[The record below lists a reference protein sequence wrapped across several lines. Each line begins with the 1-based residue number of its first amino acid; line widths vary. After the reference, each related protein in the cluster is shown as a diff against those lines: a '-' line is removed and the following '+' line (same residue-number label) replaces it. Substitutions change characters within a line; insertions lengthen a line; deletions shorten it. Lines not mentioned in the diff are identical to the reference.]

1 MNKLNSHQRKYLKS
15 RAHHLDPVLIIGRSG
30 ISDGTIE
37 SLSKALKAKELIKVK
52 FSDFKSEKKQLSNN
66 IEKLT
71 KSHLVSIIGNIAIFF
86 RQNQDPSKQ
95 IYKISNTK

>member
-1 MNKLNSHQRKYLKS
+1 MNKLNTRQRKYLKS
-15 RAHHLDPVLIIGRSG
+15 RAHHLDPVLIIGKNG

-37 SLSKALKAKELIKVK
+37 SLNKALNAKELIKVK

-95 IYKISNTK
+95 IYKINNIK

>member
-1 MNKLNSHQRKYLKS
+1 MNKLNSRQRKYLKS
-15 RAHHLDPVLIIGRSG
+15 RAHHLDPVLIIGRNG

-37 SLSKALKAKELIKVK
+37 SLSKALKVKELIKVK

-95 IYKISNTK
+95 IYKINNPK